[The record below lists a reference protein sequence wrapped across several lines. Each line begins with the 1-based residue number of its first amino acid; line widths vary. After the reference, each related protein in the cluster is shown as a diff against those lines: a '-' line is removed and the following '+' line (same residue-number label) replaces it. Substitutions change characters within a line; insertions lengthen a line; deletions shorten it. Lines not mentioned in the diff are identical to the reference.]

1 LEKIL
6 IQTTQA
12 GEQMTPKGI
21 GPEIP
26 SPQDLAAFAK
36 EYYKSYMETVEEKKQ
51 QVLPKFAQEAPY
63 HIQCYMLPNG
73 CVVMIFNS
81 FQELRVD
88 ADSRDWEA
96 VQEAV
101 VKGVDHFLG
110 FYPFEGRSLG
120 DWNKRGRRD
129 ALRDL
134 RMLEKSD
141 LGKHGAELESLVE
154 NITKMVKANPWLGK
168 SGTEMI
174 TTLRTME
181 TRMKSGFPTVDAIA
195 TLQSL
200 KAFVPGSESVSIDFP
215 EKELLETISEDIKGL
230 SGLEANIEA
239 IESRM
244 FEVEKSAQSPE
255 VTTRVMEASARLD
268 RLEKQLEKVSNILT
282 MLNSKVE
289 TYFSKSAEKE
299 RQADLER
306 RIEDHTTKA
315 LSHESKLADLEQEA
329 ESLVQE
335 MKKMTAKMERDL
347 QDSRKRIARIE
358 RHFVDF
364 AKTVEE

>member
-1 LEKIL
+1 
-6 IQTTQA
+6 
-12 GEQMTPKGI
+12 MTLKGV

-26 SPQDLAAFAK
+26 SSQDLAAFAK
-36 EYYKSYMETVEEKKQ
+36 EYYKSYMEAVEEKKPQ
-51 QVLPKFAQEAPY
+51 TLPKFAQEAPY

-73 CVVMIFNS
+73 CIVMIFNS

-88 ADSRDWEA
+88 AAPKDWEA
-96 VQEAV
+96 VQEAI

-110 FYPFEGRSLG
+110 FYPFEGRSMG
-120 DWNKRGRRD
+120 DWNKRGKRD

-134 RMLEKSD
+134 RLLEKSD
-141 LGKHGAELESLVE
+141 LGRQGAELESLIE

-168 SGTEMI
+168 SGTEMV

-181 TRMKSGFPTVDAIA
+181 SRMKAGFPTVDAIA

-200 KAFVPGSESVSIDFP
+200 KAFVPGTDSVSIEFP
-215 EKELLETISEDIKGL
+215 EKELLENISEGIKNL
-230 SGLEANIEA
+230 SSLETKIEE
-239 IESRM
+239 IENRM
-244 FEVEKSAQSPE
+244 FEIEKAAQNPE
-255 VTTRVMEASARLD
+255 LEPKVTEASGRLD

-306 RIEDHTTKA
+306 RIEDHTSKA
-315 LSHESKLADLEQEA
+315 LSHESKLSELEKEA
-329 ESLVQE
+329 EALVDE
-335 MKKMTAKMERDL
+335 MRKMTAKMDRDL

-358 RHFVDF
+358 KHFVDF
-364 AKTVEE
+364 AKTVQE